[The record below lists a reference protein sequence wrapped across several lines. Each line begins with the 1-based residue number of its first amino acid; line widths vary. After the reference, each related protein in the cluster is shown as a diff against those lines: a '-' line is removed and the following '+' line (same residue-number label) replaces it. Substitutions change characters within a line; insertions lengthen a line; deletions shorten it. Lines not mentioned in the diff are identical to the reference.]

1 MSEVV
6 ETPVAEVKET
16 KKSKSES
23 ISMTQESLLE
33 LLMKFNEASSDKLAN
48 ALLESRKPYRDPK
61 QEENEEFMREQAR
74 EQRRRESANLKAYQD
89 NCPHLAGSNPLS
101 DQPDLRVAHL
111 GLNRDVWH
119 LHQLPAHLPRDRP
132 GLQPMAA
139 QGDDQQAVPS
149 WRTHIP

>member
-33 LLMKFNEASSDKLAN
+33 LLMKFNEASSD
-48 ALLESRKPYRDPK
+48 
-61 QEENEEFMREQAR
+61 
-74 EQRRRESANLKAYQD
+74 
-89 NCPHLAGSNPLS
+89 
-101 DQPDLRVAHL
+101 
-111 GLNRDVWH
+111 
-119 LHQLPAHLPRDRP
+119 QLPAHLPRDRP